1 MVQVTPPSGPC
12 PQAQNAGWANRLREK
27 TRCFVQD
34 VDAVL
39 RHDPAARSRAEVVL
53 TYPGLHAL
61 WLHRAA
67 HALWK
72 REHPL
77 AARILSHLSR
87 AATGVEIHPGAHIG
101 RGVFIDHGMGVVI
114 GETSTVGDGCLIYKG
129 VVLGG
134 TSNARG
140 VRHPQVGENVVIGTN
155 ATILGNI
162 EVGDGARVGSGSVV
176 VRSVPAGATVVGV
189 PGRAVRG
196 DGTEDFE
203 ETLDHASLPDPVADM
218 IRALRSDN
226 EALRVR
232 LARLEAASG
241 LASEEREESDQAD
254 DREKRLRHSQRQVG
268 G

>member
-12 PQAQNAGWANRLREK
+12 PEAQKRGLVGAAREK
-27 TRCFVQD
+27 ARCLMQD

-72 REHPL
+72 RERPL
-77 AARILSHLSR
+77 AARVLSHFTR

-134 TSNARG
+134 TTNARG
-140 VRHPQVGENVVIGTN
+140 VRHPQIGENVVIGTN

-176 VRSVPAGATVVGV
+176 VRTVPAGATVVGV

-218 IRALRSDN
+218 IRALRSENDL
-226 EALRVR
+226 LRE
-232 LARLEAASG
+232 RLERLEKAAGISPPP
-241 LASEEREESDQAD
+241 EREPESENESEAPDG
-254 DREKRLRHSQRQVG
+254 HSHRQVG